1 VNRWAVGDQNRGVRG
16 SGGRAR
22 VGRDFLDPVLAGQE
36 HKWAPNALTPNT
48 LSLSNHVATQAL
60 PAHADNGEIVPYR
73 WLILLGLI
81 TAAVMEVLDTTII
94 NVSLPQMAGNLGAT
108 TEEIAWVST
117 SYILANVVV
126 LPMTAFFTER
136 FGRRNYLTFSI
147 LLFIIASFLCG
158 TSHSLS
164 ELVIWRLLQGAGGAA
179 LLSTAQATIRQIFP
193 LEQQGMVQAIFLLG
207 IIVAP
212 TLGPTLGGWITDN
225 YTWNWC
231 FFINIPIGIL
241 STFLVTTFL
250 HDPAGARRINPID
263 WTGIALL
270 ILGVGSL
277 QYVLEE
283 GNRKDWFNDA
293 LILRLSLISAISL
306 VTMVWWEMSRRNKHP
321 VINFRVLNN
330 RDLSASIFLFVVLGF
345 GLYGGTFLFPLFTQG
360 ILGFTPT
367 ETGLTM
373 LPGGLATAVMAVVCG
388 RLLSGKKPLVDAR
401 YLIITG
407 VIGFS
412 AAMWI
417 LGHLTTS
424 AGEADARIA
433 LIVRGAAMGLLFT
446 PINNAAFG
454 SLKPAEAQQASGL
467 INLSRQ
473 LGGSF
478 GIAVLSTYLTRHVQY
493 HRADLAS
500 NFFAGNPA
508 FDQRYSGAVSSLLAH
523 GSSLLQAQKTAY
535 ALLDLTLQKQAAMLA
550 YNDSWLL
557 ILLSFLIVAPAVL
570 VLRKPQ
576 AMSAAVDAH

>member
-1 VNRWAVGDQNRGVRG
+1 M
-16 SGGRAR
+16 
-22 VGRDFLDPVLAGQE
+22 
-36 HKWAPNALTPNT
+36 
-48 LSLSNHVATQAL
+48 ATQAI
-60 PAHADNGEIVPYR
+60 PARPDSDEGVPYR

-81 TAAVMEVLDTTII
+81 TAAMMEVLDTTII

-164 ELVIWRLLQGAGGAA
+164 ELVVWRLLQGAGGAA
-179 LLSTAQATIRQIFP
+179 LLSTAQATLRQIFP
-193 LEQQGMVQAIFLLG
+193 REQQGMVQAIFLLG

-250 HDPAGARRINPID
+250 HDPTGARRIQPVD
-263 WTGIALL
+263 WLGITLL
-270 ILGVGSL
+270 IVGIGAL

-283 GNRKDWFNDA
+283 GNRKDWFNSA
-293 LILRLSLISAISL
+293 LIVRLAILSAVSL
-306 VTMVWWEMSRRNKHP
+306 VTMVWWELTERNKHP
-321 VINFRVLNN
+321 VINFRVLHN
-330 RDLSASIFLFVVLGF
+330 RDLSAAIFLFVVLGF

-388 RLLSGKKPLVDAR
+388 KLLSGKKPMVDAR
-401 YLIITG
+401 YLIILG
-407 VIGFS
+407 VISFS
-412 AAMWI
+412 IAMWI

-424 AGEADARIA
+424 AGASDARIA

-454 SLKPAEAQQASGL
+454 SLKPSEAQQASGL

-500 NFFAGNPA
+500 NFFVGNPA
-508 FDQRYSGAVSSLLAH
+508 FDQRYSGIVANLVAH
-523 GSSLLQAQKTAY
+523 GSSMLQAQKAAY
-535 ALLDLTLQKQAAMLA
+535 GLLDLTLMKQASMLA

-557 ILLSFLIVAPAVL
+557 ILLSFLVVAPAVL
-570 VLRKPQ
+570 VLRKPSP
-576 AMSAAVDAH
+576 MSASVDAH

>member
-1 VNRWAVGDQNRGVRG
+1 M
-16 SGGRAR
+16 
-22 VGRDFLDPVLAGQE
+22 
-36 HKWAPNALTPNT
+36 
-48 LSLSNHVATQAL
+48 ATQAAPF
-60 PAHADNGEIVPYR
+60 PANVDVDEAVPYR

-108 TEEIAWVST
+108 NEEIAWVST

-126 LPMTAFFTER
+126 LPMTAFFTAR

-147 LLFIIASFLCG
+147 LLFIISSFLCG
-158 TSHSLS
+158 TSHSLN
-164 ELVIWRLLQGAGGAA
+164 ELVVWRLLQGAGGAA

-193 LEQQGMVQAIFLLG
+193 RDQQGMVQAIFLLG

-231 FFINIPIGIL
+231 FFINIPIGIV

-250 HDPAGARRINPID
+250 HDPPGARRINPID
-263 WTGIALL
+263 WLGIGLL
-270 ILGVGSL
+270 IVGVGAL

-283 GNRKDWFNDA
+283 GNRKDWFNDP
-293 LILRLSLISAISL
+293 LIVRLSVASALSL
-306 VTMVWWEMSRRNKHP
+306 VTMVWWELSSRNEHP
-321 VINFRVLNN
+321 VINFRVLHN

-360 ILGFTPT
+360 VLGFTPT

-388 RLLSGKKPLVDAR
+388 KLLNGRKPLADAR
-401 YLIITG
+401 YLIIAG

-412 AAMWI
+412 ISMWI
-417 LGHLTTS
+417 LGHLTTA
-424 AGEADARIA
+424 AGEGDAQIA

-454 SLKPAEAQQASGL
+454 SLKPSEAQQASGL

-508 FDQRYSGAVSSLLAH
+508 FEQRYAGAVASRVAH
-523 GSSLLQAQKTAY
+523 GSSLLQAQKSAY
-535 ALLDLTLQKQAAMLA
+535 ALLDLTMMKQASMLA
-550 YNDSWLL
+550 YNDSWML
-557 ILLSFLIVAPAVL
+557 ILLSFLIVAPAVF
-570 VLRKPQ
+570 VLRKPNP
-576 AMSAAVDAH
+576 MAAPVDAH

>member
-1 VNRWAVGDQNRGVRG
+1 
-16 SGGRAR
+16 
-22 VGRDFLDPVLAGQE
+22 
-36 HKWAPNALTPNT
+36 
-48 LSLSNHVATQAL
+48 VASQAL
-60 PAHADNGEIVPYR
+60 PAPVVIDADEGVPYR
-73 WLILLGLI
+73 WLILLALI

-126 LPMTAFFTER
+126 LPMTAFFTVR

-164 ELVIWRLLQGAGGAA
+164 ELVVWRLLQGAGGAA
-179 LLSTAQATIRQIFP
+179 LLSTAQATLRQIFP
-193 LEQQGMVQAIFLLG
+193 REQQGMVQAIFLLG

-231 FFINIPIGIL
+231 FFINIPIGIT

-250 HDPAGARRINPID
+250 HDPPGARRIDPVD
-263 WTGIALL
+263 WLGIALL
-270 ILGVGSL
+270 IVGIGSL

-283 GNRKDWFNDA
+283 GNRSDWFNDPF
-293 LILRLSLISAISL
+293 IVRLSIVSAVCLI
-306 VTMVWWEMSRRNKHP
+306 TMVWWELSSRNEHP
-321 VINFRVLNN
+321 VINFRVLHN

-388 RLLSGKKPLVDAR
+388 RLLMGKKPLVDAR
-401 YLIITG
+401 ILIILG
-407 VIGFS
+407 VISFS
-412 AAMWI
+412 IAMWI
-417 LGHLTTS
+417 LGHLTS
-424 AGEADARIA
+424 VAGESDAQVA

-454 SLKPAEAQQASGL
+454 SLKPSEAQQASGL

-478 GIAVLSTYLTRHVQY
+478 GIAVLSTYLTRHIQY
-493 HRADLAS
+493 HRADLAA
-500 NFFAGNPA
+500 NFYAGNPA
-508 FDQRYSGAVSSLLAH
+508 FDQRYSGAVANLVAH
-523 GSSLLQAQKTAY
+523 GTSLLQAQKTAY
-535 ALLDLTLQKQAAMLA
+535 AILDLTLMKQASMLA

-557 ILLSFLIVAPAVL
+557 ILLSFLVVAPAVL

-576 AMSAAVDAH
+576 PMAGPVDAH